1 MSLFDTLAARRET
14 VLDRWFDAIVDTY
27 PGLSSVFL
35 HKKHPFGNPV
45 GVGISTALTGVYD
58 ELLAPC
64 LGEGTAALV
73 ESIMRIRSV
82 QDFSPAQAA
91 AVFFLLKPV
100 VHEICA
106 GDLAADGLADYL
118 VLESRIDA
126 LALMAFEAH
135 SRFREQIFEMRI
147 ADFKQRFSGLM
158 RRHNIVCELPG
169 AGPGLGEETSQAN
182 LKRGKG
188 Q

>member
-1 MSLFDTLAARRET
+1 MSLFDTLAAQRRT
-14 VLDRWFDAIVDTY
+14 VLDRWFDAIVETY

-45 GVGISTALTGVYD
+45 GAGIAAALDGIYG

-64 LGEGTAALV
+64 LGDGVAAKVEGV
-73 ESIMRIRSV
+73 MRIRSV
-82 QDFSPAQAA
+82 QDFTPAQAA

-100 VHEICA
+100 VHGVC
-106 GDLAADGLADYL
+106 AADLSAGGLADYL

-147 ADFKQRFSGLM
+147 ADFKQRFSGLL
-158 RRHNIVCELPG
+158 RRYNIVCELPG

>member
-1 MSLFDTLAARRET
+1 MVR
-14 VLDRWFDAIVDTY
+14 V
-27 PGLSSVFL
+27 GLSAVFL

-45 GVGISTALTGVYD
+45 GVGISTALDGLYG

-64 LGEGTAALV
+64 LGDEVVTRVEG
-73 ESIMRIRSV
+73 IMRIRSV
-82 QDFSPAQAA
+82 QDFTPAQAA

-100 VHEICA
+100 VHKVCA
-106 GDLAADGLADYL
+106 AELAAGGLDEYL

-135 SRFREQIFEMRI
+135 SRCREQLFEMRI
-147 ADFKQRFSGLM
+147 ADFKQRFSGLL
-158 RRHNIVCELPG
+158 RRHKIVCELPG

>member
-1 MSLFDTLAARRET
+1 MSLFDSLAARRDA
-14 VLDRWFDAIVDTY
+14 VLERWFDAIVKTY
-27 PGLSSVFL
+27 PGLSAVFL
-35 HKKHPFGNPV
+35 HKKHQFGNPV
-45 GVGISTALTGVYD
+45 GTGISAGLAGIYD

-64 LGEGTAALV
+64 MGDAATVRV
-73 ESIMRIRSV
+73 EEIMRIRSV
-82 QDFSPAQAA
+82 QDFTPAQAA

-100 VHEICA
+100 VHEVCTEELSA
-106 GDLAADGLADYL
+106 GGLSDYL

-135 SRFREQIFEMRI
+135 SRFREQLFEMRI
-147 ADFKQRFSGLM
+147 ADFKQRFSGLL

>member
-14 VLDRWFDAIVDTY
+14 VLDRWFDAIVNTY

-45 GVGISTALTGVYD
+45 GVGISAALTGVYD

-64 LGEGTAALV
+64 LGDGVAAQV

-82 QDFSPAQAA
+82 QDFTPAQAA

-100 VHEICA
+100 VHETCA
-106 GDLAADGLADYL
+106 GELAADGLAEYL

-135 SRFREQIFEMRI
+135 SRFREQVFEMRI
-147 ADFKQRFSGLM
+147 ADFKQRFSGLL

-169 AGPGLGEETSQAN
+169 AGPGLGEETGQAN

>member
-1 MSLFDTLAARRET
+1 MSLFDTLAARRKT
-14 VLDRWFDAIVDTY
+14 VLDRWFDAIVKTY
-27 PGLSSVFL
+27 PGLSAVFL
-35 HKKHPFGNPV
+35 HKKHAFGNPV
-45 GVGISTALTGVYD
+45 GTNISAALEGVYG
-58 ELLAPC
+58 ELLAPEF
-64 LGEGTAALV
+64 GDGATAQV

-82 QDFSPAQAA
+82 QDFTPAQAA

-100 VHEICA
+100 VHEVCA
-106 GDLAADGLADYL
+106 AELAAGGLDDYL

-126 LALMAFEAH
+126 LALLAFEAH

-147 ADFKQRFSGLM
+147 ADFKQRYSGLL
-158 RRHNIVCELPG
+158 RRLNIVCELPG

>member
-14 VLDRWFDAIVDTY
+14 VLDRWFESIVKTY
-27 PGLSSVFL
+27 PGLSAVFL

-45 GVGISTALTGVYD
+45 GVGISTALGDLYG
-58 ELLAPC
+58 ELLAPR
-64 LGEGTAALV
+64 LGDGAAARV
-73 ESIMRIRSV
+73 EDIIRIRAV
-82 QDFSPAQAA
+82 QDFTPAQAA

-100 VHEICA
+100 VHEVCA
-106 GDLAADGLADYL
+106 AELTAGGLNDYL

-135 SRFREQIFEMRI
+135 SRCREQIFEMRI
-147 ADFKQRFSGLM
+147 ADFKQRFSGLL
-158 RRHNIVCELPG
+158 RRYNIVCEPPG

-182 LKRGKG
+182 LKRGNG

>member
-1 MSLFDTLAARRET
+1 MSLFDTLAARRKT
-14 VLDRWFDAIVDTY
+14 VLDQWFDAIVKTY
-27 PGLSSVFL
+27 PGLSAVFL

-45 GVGISTALTGVYD
+45 GTGISAALEGLYG
-58 ELLAPC
+58 ELLAPEM
-64 LGEGTAALV
+64 GAGAAALV
-73 ESIMRIRSV
+73 ESIMRIRTV
-82 QDFSPAQAA
+82 QDFTPAQAA

-100 VHEICA
+100 VHEVCA
-106 GDLAADGLADYL
+106 AEMAGGGLDDYL

-135 SRFREQIFEMRI
+135 ARIREQLFEMRI
-147 ADFKQRFSGLM
+147 ADFKQRFSGLL
-158 RRHNIVCELPG
+158 RRLNIVCELPG